1 MLFSQLREGD
11 FVTSIIL
18 MRSIQ
23 KTDES
28 LQKNHLTFL
37 VQQSVILGLLKI
49 QNEKVSCRITLN

>member
-11 FVTSIIL
+11 FVTFIIL

-28 LQKNHLTFL
+28 LQKKHLTFFG
-37 VQQSVILGLLKI
+37 STECHTWPFK
-49 QNEKVSCRITLN
+49 NSK

>member
-28 LQKNHLTFL
+28 LQKKHLTFL